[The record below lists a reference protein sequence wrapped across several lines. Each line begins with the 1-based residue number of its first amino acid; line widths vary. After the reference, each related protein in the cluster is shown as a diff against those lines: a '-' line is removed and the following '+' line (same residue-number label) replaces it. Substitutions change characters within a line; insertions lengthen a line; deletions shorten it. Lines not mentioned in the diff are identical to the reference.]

1 MSYKVSL
8 PSPLSKIRELEGL
21 VQVLKEDRGRVESQ
35 AVEKERLL
43 SVARQEAQNARQELE
58 LSANQN
64 HHLQRLNK
72 VLEEKVKSLERAL
85 AENGKPVPPSF
96 EFQSPSSEFK
106 TPTPNTAVS
115 EVPTPPTPRLTDPQT
130 GGPPQAVSPVEE
142 GGDSRTSSVRL
153 VAEMLEKLNTN
164 SNGLEDV
171 ESSSLKIIKEEM
183 NTMCANI
190 QAFMDYSTDLI
201 GREAVAVEDATESL
215 QKKLREAGT
224 GDATPPP
231 RPSSSDSS
239 DAKHGELNTS
249 NKSAH
254 KDKMAAFKMKVQT
267 IGQQVIDTLKT
278 SEKLF
283 SQNISHQR
291 KRLNSVVMAMAE
303 HKGRQPPSWKFPL
316 SEEEGL
322 VLNATPLHRP
332 LSTAIS
338 RIRRESTHPHSGL
351 RRRQRSQHFVKN
363 VDHGTGW
370 HNTPGVG
377 GGDYAGHHITSAF
390 SPHPLSRTVKSS
402 CEDRSR
408 EGLISLPMLVRG
420 THSTAHASNTTEV
433 TSPHSSAP
441 RMAHHA
447 HLDLS
452 RLALLSSLRYRNHQR
467 HGGSHA
473 RLGSLLS
480 PRTHTKPDRASTAGG
495 SEGDRLP
502 QLPKK
507 NHISV
512 GCSSEH
518 NSEQTRQKHPK
529 NFLQAAGKTAF
540 LDLVNHSD
548 VIGRDQ
554 PSSGGGGSRR
564 PRLGFGVR
572 MASRRRQRL

>member
-1 MSYKVSL
+1 LSADVHELEEQVKRLVSSMNEQARYIETIKDELRRQRELVEHEEFLRRKLQEEHEMLDEDLEDVRRRLREKDKKLTAAEEQVKQLKKQLGSQDRRVSHVQNSRRSSAAGSAAGNGGERMRAQLDQLMTKYSSLSEEHKKVVQERDELQITLKEVQAKLNEVKSDQL
-8 PSPLSKIRELEGL
+8 DVSQSETKHSSPNPPSNPPSNPSFNPPTNPPQNPPSNPSTNPPTHPSSDPQSDGGKMGERGKAKDRSISHGTSPKAAKKEQNTSKIRELEGL

-283 SQNISHQR
+283 SQNISHQV
-291 KRLNSVVMAMAE
+291 NENFSV
-303 HKGRQPPSWKFPL
+303 
-316 SEEEGL
+316 
-322 VLNATPLHRP
+322 ATCVCLC
-332 LSTAIS
+332 
-338 RIRRESTHPHSGL
+338 
-351 RRRQRSQHFVKN
+351 V
-363 VDHGTGW
+363 
-370 HNTPGVG
+370 
-377 GGDYAGHHITSAF
+377 
-390 SPHPLSRTVKSS
+390 
-402 CEDRSR
+402 
-408 EGLISLPMLVRG
+408 
-420 THSTAHASNTTEV
+420 
-433 TSPHSSAP
+433 
-441 RMAHHA
+441 
-447 HLDLS
+447 
-452 RLALLSSLRYRNHQR
+452 
-467 HGGSHA
+467 
-473 RLGSLLS
+473 
-480 PRTHTKPDRASTAGG
+480 
-495 SEGDRLP
+495 
-502 QLPKK
+502 
-507 NHISV
+507 
-512 GCSSEH
+512 
-518 NSEQTRQKHPK
+518 
-529 NFLQAAGKTAF
+529 
-540 LDLVNHSD
+540 
-548 VIGRDQ
+548 
-554 PSSGGGGSRR
+554 
-564 PRLGFGVR
+564 
-572 MASRRRQRL
+572 